1 MHIQRNISIMTFLKT
16 KQTFTVCV
24 QNKTSENFK
33 MFVTHIDRHVCCEM
47 NVIYLF
53 IYLFFLRFH
62 KSLS

>member
-1 MHIQRNISIMTFLKT
+1 MTFLKT

-47 NVIYLF
+47 NVF
-53 IYLFFLRFH
+53 LFFLRESIEVFSV
-62 KSLS
+62 K